1 MNRFIAAIGEILN
14 PSRRGVAEQ
23 RGDRFRKYL
32 FISVIIHVLLIA
44 ALSISYSRSIKPV
57 MQSAP
62 YEVSLVEFE
71 KPKPEPT
78 AVQSPVKKPEPK
90 PVEKKEEEPPKEEP
104 PEEVVEIKT
113 TPEKKEEPKKIVEEP
128 KKEPQKPKSEPQKP
142 EKKQPEPERKIET
155 DQPPAPDSLLA
166 ERREPK
172 QAPGVG
178 GFQVDSPD
186 FNYNYYLDLL
196 RNKIQQNWKPPSGMP
211 TKGEYITAVVEF
223 TIRRDGMIIGVR
235 VEESS
240 GLAFFD
246 QSTLR
251 AVLNSNPAPPLPRA
265 FDEDRLGVHVNF
277 VFGEGDL

>member
-1 MNRFIAAIGEILN
+1 MNRLIAAIGGILN
-14 PSRRGVAEQ
+14 ASRRGVAQEH
-23 RGDRFRKYL
+23 GDRFRRYL
-32 FISVIIHVLLIA
+32 FISVMIHVVLIA
-44 ALSISYSRSIKPV
+44 ALSISYSRSVKPV

-71 KPKPEPT
+71 KPKPEKT
-78 AVQSPVKKPEPK
+78 AARPPVEKPEPK

-104 PEEVVEIKT
+104 PEEVAKIKP
-113 TPEKKEEPKKIVEEP
+113 TPKKEEEPEKIVEEP
-128 KKEPQKPKSEPQKP
+128 KEKAQKP
-142 EKKQPEPERKIET
+142 EKKPEPERKTET
-155 DQPPAPDSLLA
+155 DRPTAPDSLLA

-178 GFQVDSPD
+178 GFQVDSPN

-196 RNKIQQNWKPPSGMP
+196 RDKIRQNWKPPSGMP

-223 TIRRDGMIIGVR
+223 TVRRDGMIIGVR

-265 FDEDRLGVHVNF
+265 FEEDRLGVHVNF

>member
-1 MNRFIAAIGEILN
+1 MNRFIAAIGGIL
-14 PSRRGVAEQ
+14 SAYRRGIAEE

-32 FISVIIHVLLIA
+32 FISVIIHVVLIA
-44 ALSISYSRSIKPV
+44 GLSISYSRSVKPV
-57 MQSAP
+57 TQSTP

-71 KPKPEPT
+71 KPKPKKT
-78 AVQSPVKKPEPK
+78 AVQPPVEKPKPK
-90 PVEKKEEEPPKEEP
+90 PVEKKEEESQKEEP
-104 PEEVVEIKT
+104 PEEVVKIK
-113 TPEKKEEPKKIVEEP
+113 PAPKKEEEPKKIVEEP
-128 KKEPQKPKSEPQKP
+128 RKEPQKP
-142 EKKQPEPERKIET
+142 EKKPEPKREIET
-155 DQPPAPDSLLA
+155 DRPPAPDSLLA
-166 ERREPK
+166 ERPEPK

-178 GFQVDSPD
+178 GFQVDSPN

-196 RNKIQQNWKPPSGMP
+196 RDKIRQNWKPPSGMP

-223 TIRRDGMIIGVR
+223 TVRRDGMIIGVR